1 MGKALGAAVATYM
14 ATELKSKDGIPG
26 YKLFQG
32 LILESAFTSAE
43 DLIRAK
49 TRGWL
54 PKTFYSDNKWP
65 TIYRLPRVQMKTLIL
80 HGADDE
86 VVPVEMAY

>member
-1 MGKALGAAVATYM
+1 M
-14 ATELKSKDGIPG
+14 
-26 YKLFQG
+26 
-32 LILESAFTSAE
+32 ESAFTSAE

-65 TIYRLPRVQMKTLIL
+65 TIYRLPRAQMKTLIL

-86 VVPVEMAY
+86 VVPVEMAYQLQKALPASEFFVMPGMGHH